1 MAEVIINSFFTKN
14 GVPQTGLTP
23 TIRIWEV
30 TTLGYDLVIGAP
42 NGSSIAS
49 DGSMTEILD
58 GVSSD
63 GFYSYTFT
71 DVNGYDPTKT
81 YLFRSDGGATL
92 KAGERY
98 QVSSTDPTQ
107 DIAELSGSVADAVWE
122 EPASWHTNS
131 DTMGLLE
138 NQISANTS
146 SIAISMTNAIS
157 LIETLLQY
165 QTNRTKLDKANKT
178 LTIYDDL
185 GTTAIKIFD
194 LKDSSGNPS
203 ITEICERVP
212 RSTP

>member
-1 MAEVIINSFFTKN
+1 M
-14 GVPQTGLTP
+14 
-23 TIRIWEV
+23 
-30 TTLGYDLVIGAP
+30 
-42 NGSSIAS
+42 
-49 DGSMTEILD
+49 
-58 GVSSD
+58 
-63 GFYSYTFT
+63 
-71 DVNGYDPTKT
+71 
-81 YLFRSDGGATL
+81 
-92 KAGERY
+92 
-98 QVSSTDPTQ
+98 
-107 DIAELSGSVADAVWE
+107 ADAVWE

>member
-138 NQISANTS
+138 TIK
-146 SIAISMTNAIS
+146 TNAI
-157 LIETLLQY
+157 
-165 QTNRTKLDKANKT
+165 NRCT
-178 LTIYDDL
+178 LTLSNQI
-185 GTTAIKIFD
+185 
-194 LKDSSGNPS
+194 
-203 ITEICERVP
+203 
-212 RSTP
+212 